1 MKTNYRELCI
11 ELFGTDNE
19 QELRKI
25 SKLVKQN
32 NPRNAGRKRKYSE
45 KEVAEMRRLRSQG
58 LTVQEIASRFG
69 TSRQVIG
76 RYLTNPMPAN
86 CTMRMTYMYKT
97 HACTVIDIDYLNR
110 KIYIQNHTDDLLH
123 RAFGVIQSPTWQD
136 FEQFLADRCFPE
148 TRGDKKE
155 LLHAYG
161 ITDYDPLQII
171 EKTKGRTADDALWI
185 KIRYQKRGD
194 IHANN

>member
-1 MKTNYRELCI
+1 MKTDYRQLCI
-11 ELFGTDNE
+11 ELFGTDDE
-19 QELRKI
+19 QKLRKI
-25 SKLVKQN
+25 VQLVKQN
-32 NPRNAGRKRKYSE
+32 NPRNAGRKKKYSE
-45 KEVAEMRRLRSQG
+45 KEVAEMRRLRAEGNS
-58 LTVQEIASRFG
+58 VQEIASRFE

-76 RYLTNPMPAN
+76 RYLTNPMPPD

-97 HACTVIDIDYLNR
+97 YPCTVIDVDYLNR
-110 KIYIQNHTDDLLH
+110 KIYIQNHTDDPLH
-123 RAFGVIQSPTWQD
+123 RAFGVIQSPTWKD

-155 LLHAYG
+155 LLRAFG

-194 IHANN
+194 DHANY